1 VLFMLAQ
8 VYLRTGQKQESI
20 RQLDKILAIEPET
33 VPIRMRSASL
43 LTAFH
48 SYPEALAELQVA
60 LAKHPDSGDARF
72 ALAALYYR
80 MDRAAD
86 ALKLLAS
93 PQNNSSNSAAF
104 HNLLGR
110 ALIRQGEVNR
120 GLAEL
125 KQAADLDPQNEDY
138 LSDLALESAAAGRL
152 GEAGK
157 LLERARAKLPSSARI
172 RFAQGLW
179 LELSSKPGEAE
190 RAYQEAAELSWQWE
204 APYLAEGHLFRQT
217 GQASRSAEVL
227 DQAAALFPW
236 SPWPH
241 WFKAVTLRK
250 STPGSEGGE
259 LNRGLDLARSEPEIY
274 PAMLADAL
282 RQNDCATARA
292 IWERMSIL
300 GVALQ
305 LDPSSWCDEKAKQV
319 TSIPGQRLATYSEWR
334 VLADLARE
342 ENPASASGN
351 TEN

>member
-1 VLFMLAQ
+1 M
-8 VYLRTGQKQESI
+8 
-20 RQLDKILAIEPET
+20 
-33 VPIRMRSASL
+33 
-43 LTAFH
+43 
-48 SYPEALAELQVA
+48 
-60 LAKHPDSGDARF
+60 
-72 ALAALYYR
+72 
-80 MDRAAD
+80 
-86 ALKLLAS
+86 
-93 PQNNSSNSAAF
+93 F

-110 ALIRQGEVNR
+110 ALIRQGEVDR

-125 KQAADLDPQNEDY
+125 KQAVDLSPQNEDY

-172 RFAQGLW
+172 RFAQGLL

-190 RAYQEAAELSWQWE
+190 RAYQQAAELSWQWE

-217 GQASRSAEVL
+217 GQVSRSAEVL

-282 RQNDCATARA
+282 RQNDCAAARA

-300 GVALQ
+300 GRGA
-305 LDPSSWCDEKAKQV
+305 
-319 TSIPGQRLATYSEWR
+319 AT
-334 VLADLARE
+334 
-342 ENPASASGN
+342 
-351 TEN
+351 